1 MNQDRGMMENG
12 RQQKMKWDKS
22 MWNYKKQK
30 EELRNRLVEQLKLN
44 APSSVKPI
52 LGKPVGTKPTISP
65 LPVPPAGG
73 EYEAMAADIGPIQGD
88 WGEDEDGNPDL
99 TIYRIPA
106 FGTDSGPQVTPFNPF
121 EIDIPEEP
129 GTGVGNEQQPYVIE
143 NPPGSGNYFYGPMHD
158 GYHWPMV
165 NLGPKGCEGA
175 DCHWEVDMSRGPWNA
190 DGSGPIVGGWEIING
205 NFYGF
210 NPNCMCWTQMIYDP
224 TTNRWSWGSPGHIV
238 CADCDFP
245 DAPFGNNMYDV
256 GEDGHWYQSYPASI
270 ANGLLEVPGGDYPW
284 GDNVTNHPFYPWN
297 TSSWPSQFPTC
308 TSPVGCYLH
317 DPDTDTWWHTGH
329 NGSGH
334 DWELVDGPPWG

>member
-1 MNQDRGMMENG
+1 
-12 RQQKMKWDKS
+12 
-22 MWNYKKQK
+22 
-30 EELRNRLVEQLKLN
+30 
-44 APSSVKPI
+44 
-52 LGKPVGTKPTISP
+52 
-65 LPVPPAGG
+65 
-73 EYEAMAADIGPIQGD
+73 
-88 WGEDEDGNPDL
+88 
-99 TIYRIPA
+99 
-106 FGTDSGPQVTPFNPF
+106 
-121 EIDIPEEP
+121 
-129 GTGVGNEQQPYVIE
+129 
-143 NPPGSGNYFYGPMHD
+143 MHD
-158 GYHWPMV
+158 GFHWPMV
-165 NLGPKGCEGA
+165 QVPEGCKGAG
-175 DCHWEVDMSRGPWNA
+175 CHWEVDMSRGPWNA

-317 DPDTDTWWHTGH
+317 DPDTGTWWHTGH
-329 NGSGH
+329 NGSGD
-334 DWELVDGPPWG
+334 DWELVDGPPW